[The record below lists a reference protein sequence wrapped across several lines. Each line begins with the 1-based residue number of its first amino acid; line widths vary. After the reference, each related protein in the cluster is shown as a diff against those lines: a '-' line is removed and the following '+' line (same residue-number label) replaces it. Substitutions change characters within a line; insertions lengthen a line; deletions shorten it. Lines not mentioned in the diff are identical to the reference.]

1 MRTTLT
7 LDDDVLEWA
16 RLLAARTR
24 KPFKTVVNEALRMGL
39 TGLEQGARQRPYVT
53 TPRAMGL
60 QPGYDLDNIQ
70 ELIAQI
76 EGESAR

>member
-16 RLLAARTR
+16 RLIATRTR

-39 TGLEQGARQRPYVT
+39 TGLEKGVRQRPYVT
-53 TPRAMGL
+53 TSRAMGL
-60 QPGYDLDNIQ
+60 RPGYDLDNIQ

-76 EGESAR
+76 EGESAH